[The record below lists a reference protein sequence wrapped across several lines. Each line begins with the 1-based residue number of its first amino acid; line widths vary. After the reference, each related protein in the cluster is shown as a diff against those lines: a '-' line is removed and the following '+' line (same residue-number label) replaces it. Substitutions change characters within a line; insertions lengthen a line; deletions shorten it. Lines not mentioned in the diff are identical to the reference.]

1 MRNRGLLVTLSRDR
15 LARIAQVAT
24 AANGS
29 DPGPEMCDACV
40 AGLPVTGASIVL
52 TAGGTATPLAC
63 SDAVAALV
71 EDLQVT
77 LGEGPCADACDS
89 GWPVS
94 EPDLATP
101 RKVRWVAFAPA
112 ALAAG
117 AAAVFA
123 LPLRLGAV
131 RLGALTLYRSR
142 AGDLSD
148 EQQLDARGM
157 ADVVALAVLAIQAEA
172 PPGTLSPDLEPL
184 ASLRAEVHQ
193 ASGMVSVQLGVG
205 VGEALVRLRAHAFAS
220 DRDLAAVAAD
230 VVARRL
236 RLDE

>member
-1 MRNRGLLVTLSRDR
+1 MTMPPDRERLERISRVAAAAAAAHPGL
-15 LARIAQVAT
+15 A
-24 AANGS
+24 
-29 DPGPEMCDACV
+29 MCDACV

-77 LGEGPCADACDS
+77 VGEGPCVDAC
-89 GWPVS
+89 GTGRAVG
-94 EPDLATP
+94 EPDLASP
-101 RKVRWVAFAPA
+101 LRARWVAFAPA

-123 LPLRLGAV
+123 LPLRIGAV
-131 RLGALTLYRSR
+131 RLGALTFYRSR

-148 EQQLDARGM
+148 EQHVDARGM
-157 ADVVALAVLAIQAEA
+157 ADAVALAVLAIQAEA
-172 PPGTLSPDLEPL
+172 APGTLSPDLEPL

-205 VGEALVRLRAHAFAS
+205 VGEALVRLRAHAFAT
-220 DRDLAAVAAD
+220 DRDLSVVAAD